1 MSKTKRTYKMYK
13 GSISTELEKRFHYI
27 YCIMYI
33 LSQKAGLAFWTG
45 LLERP
50 VYFLTQTLNV
60 CMPPNGP
67 PNGIGQR
74 DSILL

>member
-33 LSQKAGLAFWTG
+33 LSQKAGLAF
-45 LLERP
+45 
-50 VYFLTQTLNV
+50 
-60 CMPPNGP
+60 
-67 PNGIGQR
+67 
-74 DSILL
+74 